1 MYSFTFLRHGES
13 IGNISGIVQ
22 GQFNSPLSPNGIT
35 QAQNLAAYWNRSNV
49 RFNLIVTSPLSRAL
63 ETARMIS
70 ETLSAPLIIDEL
82 WKERTFGLIEG
93 KMLEE
98 LRQAEPAI
106 DFYHPYT
113 PPAINAESPL
123 DLYARAAKAIQ
134 NLLNLPEANYL
145 IVSHGAFL
153 NMVMYVIMG
162 LSPVANMNSPR
173 FVFENTGYAEFAY
186 NPVNLQWRLN
196 KFQSNN
202 FTSAGLKDGE

>member
-13 IGNISGIVQ
+13 IGNISGIIQ
-22 GQFNSPLSPNGIT
+22 GQFNSPLSSNGIS
-35 QAQNLAAYWNRSNV
+35 QAQNLAAFWNRTNV

-63 ETARMIS
+63 ETAKVIS
-70 ETLSAPLIIDEL
+70 EALAAPLVIDDL
-82 WKERTFGLIEG
+82 WKERTFGVIEG

-98 LRQAEPAI
+98 LQQSEPAI
-106 DFYHPYT
+106 NFYHPYN
-113 PPAINAESPL
+113 PPAVNAESPL

-134 NLLNLPEANYL
+134 NLLILPEANYL

-162 LSPVANMNSPR
+162 LTPIANINSPR

-196 KFQSNN
+196 SFQSNK
-202 FTSAGLKDGE
+202 FSSSG